1 MDWAGV
7 ELVDGSFVAANAR
20 GAEIPVGVFRAT
32 RTCGCKVAAAIPSE
46 FVFFEAL
53 DLPPQAR
60 RAPEKY
66 LDGLF
71 DVKLPVDVDEC
82 KTVFQ
87 ANGPDSFCAFAV
99 RRADYLR
106 FVEAFR
112 AAAGC
117 SPEVVLP
124 LPLVLW
130 TASLDAVGPVAAR
143 TVLFLDA
150 TGPTWTLLGGTGA
163 SLRAVASIAQG
174 DLAAVRRNLAIM
186 AKSLGGADAR
196 IVVFGAGGAIVEGLR
211 DAVPGA
217 EVSAVERRKTFVAA
231 ALASLGKSFRGR
243 SGGFADGED
252 EHPALARRVARR
264 RLACLAM
271 PVLAASLFLAASAR
285 YKMRAASA
293 RRSAEAELGWVVDR
307 LAGRPTGMRG
317 SAAALAMALN
327 EFDARVDPTVGRFA
341 AGEPLDALRTL
352 FAFASARNMQVASV
366 VFDGRKL
373 EILLRAESENDVG
386 ALLAAL
392 VAEDFDVS
400 SEAMEAGTWKVA
412 VRVRDGSP
420 NGDGDAQ
427 SGKGGGDA
435 EEQ

>member
-7 ELVDGSFVAANAR
+7 ELADGSFVAANAR
-20 GAEIPVGVFRAT
+20 GAEIPADVFRAS
-32 RTCGCKVAAAIPSE
+32 RTCGCKVAAAIPSGS
-46 FVFFEAL
+46 VFFEAL

-60 RAPEKY
+60 RTPEKY
-66 LDGLF
+66 LNGLF

-87 ANGPDSFCAFAV
+87 ANAPDSFCAFAV
-99 RRADYLR
+99 RRDDYLR

-112 AAAGC
+112 AVAGC
-117 SPEVVLP
+117 RPEVVLP

-130 TASLDAVGPVAAR
+130 SASLNAVGPIAEH

-150 TGPTWTLLGGTGA
+150 TGPTWTLLGGTGT
-163 SLRAVASIAQG
+163 SLRAVASIAQD

-186 AKSLGGADAR
+186 AKSLGGADVR
-196 IVVFGAGGAIVEGLR
+196 IVVFGAKDTFVDDLR

-217 EVSAVERRKTFVAA
+217 EVSAVERPKTFVAA

-243 SGGFADGED
+243 SGGFASDED
-252 EHPALARRVARR
+252 EHPALSRRVARR

-271 PVLAASLFLAASAR
+271 PVLAASLFLAASAAC
-285 YKMRAASA
+285 KVRAASA
-293 RRSAEAELGWVVDR
+293 RRSAEAEMGWIVDR

-366 VFDGRKL
+366 VFDGQKL
-373 EILLRAESENDVG
+373 EILLRAESGNDVD

-400 SEAMEAGTWKVA
+400 SEAKEAGTWKVA
-412 VRVRDGSP
+412 VRVRGSSP
-420 NGDGDAQ
+420 VGGGNAQ
-427 SGKGGGDA
+427 SGKGDDDA
-435 EEQ
+435 GEQ